1 MAVISASTE
10 HRRLQEMI
18 GIISDG
24 SCSAVSFDIFDT
36 ILWRRTP
43 NPADLFGIVG
53 SRLRGAGRCADWV
66 SDAAFRRMRIVAERA
81 ARAGREAMGSEV
93 SLFDIWRAMPLGHFR
108 GTPLEDL
115 VQAEVEAERAFT
127 VVDLDVAAVIT
138 LAKERGVPI
147 VLVSDTY
154 FTEDQL
160 GYLLDRPGLEALKGA
175 RVFRSHQHGADKASG
190 LWEIVLR
197 ELGLGPEQLVHL
209 GDNLLA
215 DHEVPAELGIRT
227 VHYERVDEGYARVRE
242 RENEPRD
249 PFGPYAPFLDPEHGD
264 FGITSLRA
272 KTLQAELPAGTG
284 AVRTAWRYGASIMG
298 PVLTGF
304 AEWVAFK
311 AHQAGTTVVWCPMRE
326 GELLS
331 ELVNNAAR
339 ARGWDVTAKPVWLSR
354 QVTSVAA
361 LESSDR
367 DAVREFVRKRYQL
380 TVRQLLAMVHLRA
393 GDVPHL
399 AEDLDTVL
407 DNDDIAERLGVAL
420 TETPHLVNRL
430 AVTATAAR
438 ERLVRSLRDAGAL
451 DRPDLTLVDLGWG
464 GTIQLQLA
472 RVLRLAGVDIEPAGL
487 YLATDD
493 RSVQVLLAGLRAEGY
508 LGQAGHP
515 SETVGAV
522 VRSPEVVE
530 QSVNA
535 LCGSLIDFAEDG
547 SPVLGVSAGSAAQN
561 LERTAVQDGVRAF
574 QRQWNRY
581 VAAEDGAWP
590 TLVDTA
596 NERLANIL
604 TSSLKLPTA
613 EEASVFGNWEHE
625 DNFGSAVV
633 TRVLPDD
640 LVPAVPYLSPSDLD
654 DLRMRDSFWPALLAA
669 SDPHLGAA
677 ARAVHS
683 GMIDPAMFEPAGE
696 SSATTLR
703 YRTADGEWFDGASR
717 RVRINHNGLS
727 FARMDIQDS
736 DIDLIS
742 LAIPGRPALVRVDWI
757 EARLIAGGR
766 PATLRWNTTDDFA
779 RLHYEDC
786 AWLGANMVEFH
797 SPLAAIWLP
806 VAERAGA
813 TVSSLQVT
821 IAFAMLPRSRSG
833 LGHRMPPAGR
843 AVRVSVKMRDEF
855 RERGALGVAAGA
867 ARIAARRLRG
877 R

>member
-1 MAVISASTE
+1 MPDHNETE
-10 HRRLQEMI
+10 HRRLRQVTQVI
-18 GIISDG
+18 ADG
-24 SCSAVSFDIFDT
+24 SCSVVSFDVFDT

-43 NPADLFGIVG
+43 RPADLFGVLG
-53 SRLRGAGRCADWV
+53 SRLRRGGQCEDWV
-66 SDAAFRRMRIVAERA
+66 SDAAFRRMRIVAERD
-81 ARAGREAMGSEV
+81 ARREAAGGEV
-93 SLFDIWRAMPLGHFR
+93 SLFDIWRAMPLRHFR
-108 GTPLEDL
+108 GSSLKDL
-115 VQAEVEAERAFT
+115 VQAEVDAERDFT
-127 VVDLDVAAVIT
+127 VVDLDVAAVIES
-138 LAKERGVPI
+138 ARDNGVPV

-160 GYLLDRPGLEALKGA
+160 ALLLDRPGLEALKGA
-175 RVFRSHQHGADKASG
+175 RVFRSHQHGKDKASG
-190 LWEIVLR
+190 LWEIVLA
-197 ELGLGPEQLVHL
+197 ELGVSPEQVVHV
-209 GDNLLA
+209 GDNEVA
-215 DHEVPAELGIRT
+215 DCEVPEKLGIRT
-227 VHYERVDEGYARVRE
+227 VHYERVDDAYARILE
-242 RENEPRD
+242 REQEPVD
-249 PFGPYAPFLDPEHGD
+249 PFGAYAPHFDPDRGD

-272 KTLQAELPAGTG
+272 KTLQSFSPEGTG
-284 AVRTAWRYGASIMG
+284 GAKTAWRYGASIVG

-311 AHQAGTTVVWCPMRE
+311 AHQEGTPVVWCPMRE

-354 QVTSVAA
+354 QVTSIAA
-361 LESSDR
+361 LESADR
-367 DAVREFVRKRYQL
+367 EEIVKFVRKRHEL
-380 TVRQLLAMVHLRA
+380 TVRQLLEMLHLRV
-393 GDVPHL
+393 GEVPHL

-407 DNDDIAERLGVAL
+407 DNDEIAERLGVAL
-420 TETPHLVNRL
+420 TEMPHLVNRL
-430 AVTATAAR
+430 AVTATASR

-472 RVLRLAGVDIEPAGL
+472 RVLRLAGIDIEPAGL

-508 LGQAGHP
+508 LGQSGHP
-515 SETVGAV
+515 ADAVGAV
-522 VRSPEVVE
+522 VRSPEVLE

-535 LCGSLIDFAEDG
+535 LCGSLVDFAEDG
-547 SPVLGVSAGSAAQN
+547 SPVLGVAAGREAQN
-561 LERTAVQDGVRAF
+561 LERAAVQNGIRAF

-581 VAAEDGAWP
+581 VALNDTMWP

-596 NERLANIL
+596 KERLANIL
-604 TSSLKLPTA
+604 VSSLKLPTA

-625 DNFGSAVV
+625 DNFGSTVV

-640 LVPAVPYLSPSDLD
+640 LVPAVPYLSPSDLE
-654 DLRMRDSFWPALLAA
+654 DLQMRDSFWPALLAA
-669 SDPHLGAA
+669 ADPHLGAA
-677 ARAVHS
+677 ARAVHN
-683 GMIDPAMFEPAGE
+683 GLVDPAMFEPAGE

-703 YRTADGEWFDGASR
+703 YRTGDGQWHDGTSR

-727 FARMDIQDS
+727 FARMDVHDT
-736 DIDLIS
+736 DIELVS
-742 LAIPGRPALVRVDWI
+742 LAVPGRPALVRVDWI
-757 EARLIAGGR
+757 EVKAIAGGR
-766 PATLRWNTTDDFA
+766 PRTLHWNSTDDFA

-806 VAERAGA
+806 LGEAAGA

-821 IAFAMLPRSRSG
+821 VAFAMLPRSRSG
-833 LGHRMPPAGR
+833 LGYRMPPADR
-843 AVRVSVKMRDEF
+843 TARISAKVRDEF
-855 RERGALGVAAGA
+855 RERGVMGVTAGA

-877 R
+877 H